1 MKIFLINPAC
11 LDIRITDDD
20 AAAVPIGLYY
30 IAAEMIE
37 RGFETEIINLALL
50 QQKNFASNQDKDIL
64 SIQSQQSKNSR
75 NIYVEYL
82 TNIVKSKKP
91 DIIGF
96 SVLNANRHSAI
107 EGAAAVKKIYPDT
120 RIIFGGP
127 APTFIPQYFFNVCPA
142 LDYIV
147 KGEGEK
153 SFSEL
158 VSYIE
163 NNSKASVS
171 KSSANDQHSQIS
183 EKNGSD
189 NSKMPDYIK
198 GIVFSNNGNTVETAK
213 REPISNLDTLPHPAK
228 YFTFQHIALSRGCIG
243 RCTFCGSPDFWGK
256 GRVRFHSA
264 KWFVDEMELLIQK
277 GISHFFVSDDTFT
290 MKKELVI
297 EVCGE
302 IIKRFVNRGIKI
314 TWAAIS
320 RVDFIDEDILFY
332 MRLAGCIQIS
342 FGVESGS
349 EEIRKTLG
357 KHFKNENI
365 IKAFKMTKSF
375 GIMPRAY
382 FIYGSLGETSHTIQK
397 SIQLI
402 EQIEPLSMVSYMLVI
417 FPGTAIYRNLIA
429 PKDETS
435 LWDQPI
441 EDIPWFEIDPNLDF
455 NQVKKFGEL
464 LRSTFYSN
472 VQRFALNTTL
482 VDKKELYPY
491 HADFLSRLAM
501 TFSHGDYSANSNIGH
516 LQSSRN
522 INKHNLQDQD
532 NTAKI
537 LYERALQYYPDARSY
552 LGLAMLMQKK
562 RDFQGAVDIIKHA
575 LKSIPQIH
583 SKEQISDKHQFVLCI
598 AVSLMN
604 MAKFSEALEYLEP
617 FKSYEDVKPYIDA
630 CRSRL

>member
-107 EGAAAVKKIYPDT
+107 EAAAAVKKIYPNI

-127 APTFIPQYFFNVCPA
+127 APTFMPQYFFNVCPA

-198 GIVFSNNGNTVETAK
+198 GIVFSNNGGLLQTDKQEL
-213 REPISNLDTLPHPAK
+213 ISNLDTLPHPAK
-228 YFTFQHIALSRGCIG
+228 YFTFQHIALSRGCPG

-256 GRVRFHSA
+256 GKVRFHSA

-297 EVCGE
+297 EVCEE

-320 RVDFIDEDILFY
+320 RVDFIDEEILFY

-417 FPGTAIYRNLIA
+417 FPGTALYRNLIA

-435 LWDQPI
+435 LWNQPI

-464 LRSTFYSN
+464 LRSAFYSN

-501 TFSHGDYSANSNIGH
+501 TFSHGDYSANSNSGH

-583 SKEQISDKHQFVLCI
+583 SKEKISDKRQLVLCI

-604 MAKFSEALEYLEP
+604 MTKFSEALEYLEP

-630 CRSRL
+630 CRARL